1 MRFLL
6 ALLGY
11 VLLLAILY
19 GVAEKIGMDQT
30 DVLPWFMLI
39 LVSIHSNSIRH
50 KATRES
56 AKRILKI
63 MVIGLIIALIL
74 YVYYRRI

>member
-19 GVAEKIGMDQT
+19 GIAEKIGMDQT

-39 LVSIHSNSIRH
+39 LVSIHSNSIRQ